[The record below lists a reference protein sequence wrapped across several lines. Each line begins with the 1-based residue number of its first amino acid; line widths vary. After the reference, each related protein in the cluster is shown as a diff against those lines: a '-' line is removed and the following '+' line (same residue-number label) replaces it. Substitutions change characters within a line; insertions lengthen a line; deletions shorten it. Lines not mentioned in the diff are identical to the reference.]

1 MNYEAYETIKV
12 DIDDQGIMILSLNR
26 PEKMNAVSIT
36 MFSEIND
43 VLEKLKRDLEVR
55 VVILRGEG
63 EKGFCSGLDFK
74 NVITP
79 EISTNTP
86 KLYDLSFLYSE
97 LQLNMRK
104 IPQPIIA
111 AVHGAAAGA
120 GFCLVMAADIRII
133 SPDTKFCNASILA
146 GVTGA
151 DMGNTYFLPRQIG
164 AGRAYDILLTGRF
177 MYADEAMQLGFASY
191 CVPREALMDKAME
204 VAGDIAKKEPLAVR
218 LTKEA
223 INQGLDC
230 SGLEAAMHI
239 ENRNQQTI
247 TCHTINQMMK
257 AKIRKS

>member
-1 MNYEAYETIKV
+1 MNYGPYETIKI
-12 DIDDQGIMILSLNR
+12 DICNPGIMILSLNR
-26 PEKMNAVSIT
+26 PEKMNAVDIT
-36 MFSEIND
+36 MFSEINS
-43 VLEKLKRDLEVR
+43 VLESLKRDLDIR

-63 EKGFCSGLDFK
+63 EKGFCGGLDFK

-79 EISTNTP
+79 KLSSDTP
-86 KLYDLSFLYSE
+86 HLYDLSFLYSE

-120 GFCLVMAADIRII
+120 GFCFVMATDIRII
-133 SPDTKFCNASILA
+133 TPDVKFCNASILA

-177 MYADEAMQLGFASY
+177 MYAEEAMQMGFASY
-191 CVPREALMDKAME
+191 CVDRNELMNKAME
-204 VAGDIAKKEPLAVR
+204 VAGNIAGKEPLAVR

-230 SGLEAAMHI
+230 SGLEAAMQI

-247 TCHTINQMMK
+247 TFHTINKMMQ
-257 AKIRKS
+257 AKLSK